1 MGVRVLPLT
10 SLAKVTKGWIIHCR
24 YTAIVLEACI
34 LMIKV
39 AQWHTAET
47 QSEEGVSVKVVSGP
61 LRSLA
66 DGIISDRDGRE
77 GELR

>member
-1 MGVRVLPLT
+1 MPLT
-10 SLAKVTKGWIIHCR
+10 SPAKVMRGWIIHCR
-24 YTAIVLEACI
+24 HTAIVLEACI
-34 LMIKV
+34 LIIKV
-39 AQWHTAET
+39 AQRHTTET

-61 LRSLA
+61 LQTLA